1 MKTQLH
7 TSIQARR
14 GGPYRTPAWCPWV
27 CLLATLRSQR
37 PGLAFRTCYLRTRW
51 SVLDLVHTR
60 DFVTSQWSFV
70 KYWFTGLYECEHSSL
85 HIGEILLAD
94 VTGTS
99 SGKSP
104 CRTAHRGLDV
114 GGAHCVSLWWSHAPS
129 AGPPPPRAPMLPP
142 RVTRGLSSYWCAT
155 VSSPSG
161 GPCTPIWTR
170 LACVLAPAQPVPLS
184 ECSCLHWCSC
194 RAVAAGYSSPVA
206 PSALAPLVGLDH
218 LSSLHLACLSS
229 LFGA

>member
-7 TSIQARR
+7 TSMQARR
-14 GGPYRTPAWCPWV
+14 GGPSRTPAWCPWV

-51 SVLDLVHTR
+51 SVLDIVHTR
-60 DFVTSQWSFV
+60 DFVTSQWSFG
-70 KYWFTGLYECEHSSL
+70 KYGFTGWCKCEHSSL

-104 CRTAHRGLDV
+104 CRTARRGLDV
-114 GGAHCVSLWWSHAPS
+114 GGAVCPTVVVTRPS
-129 AGPPPPRAPMLPP
+129 AGPPPSRAPVLPP

-161 GPCTPIWTR
+161 GPCTPIGPIWR
-170 LACVLAPAQPVPLS
+170 VWALAQPVPLRT
-184 ECSCLHWCSC
+184 CLSALVQLPCCCCRLQLSC
-194 RAVAAGYSSPVA
+194 RSVCTCTPM
-206 PSALAPLVGLDH
+206 GLDR
-218 LSSLHLACLSS
+218 LSSLRLTCLSS